1 MDENTT
7 QTNNTSET
15 EESLDE
21 VKFESYNDDLAEDGE
36 ITPEER
42 IKTLRA
48 KLKACSKERME
59 YLDGWQRLKADFVN
73 YKKREEE
80 SKADFTKYAQEAVI
94 TDILPTLESFQ
105 MAFANKEAWEK
116 VDSSWRV
123 GVEYISTNLTQVLS
137 GYGLSE
143 VNPIGEE
150 FNPTLY
156 TSIGTVVT
164 DDKAKVNK
172 VAEVLQRGYRLH
184 GKLIKSPR
192 VKVYGESEAAA

>member
-21 VKFESYNDDLAEDGE
+21 VKFESYNDDLVGDGE
-36 ITPEER
+36 ITLEDR

-48 KLKACSKERME
+48 KLKACNKERTE

-116 VDSSWRV
+116 VDPSWRV
-123 GVEYISTNLTQVLS
+123 GVEYISTNLTQVLN
-137 GYGLSE
+137 GYGLTE

-156 TSIGTVVT
+156 TSIGTVAT
-164 DDKAKVNK
+164 DDKTKVNK

-192 VKVYGESEAAA
+192 VKVYGESELSS